1 MKIYKKKP
9 KQSRRYADAGG
20 PVPLTAAGIKRL
32 RATLDDLEKREL
44 PRSIEEVSR
53 TGAMGDFSENAAY
66 QDAKGRLRRIH
77 TRIAF
82 LKDRLN
88 RAQVISSDKDWHP
101 TGAIR
106 LGSKVTLKIN
116 GTQKIYKIVGPA
128 ETNPSRGRISHIS
141 PLGAALI
148 DRKAGDKGELNI
160 GTIRTAFEIIK
171 VEF

>member
-1 MKIYKKKP
+1 MQIPIRKSE
-9 KQSRRYADAGG
+9 QTRRYTDAGG
-20 PVPLTAAGIKRL
+20 PIPLTAAGIKRL
-32 RATLDDLEKREL
+32 KATLDDLEKREL
-44 PRSIEEVSR
+44 PRAIEEVSR

-66 QDAKGRLRRIH
+66 QDAKGRMRRIH

-88 RAQVISSDKDWHP
+88 RAQVIGSEKDWHP

-116 GTQKIYKIVGPA
+116 GVQKMYEIVGPA
-128 ETNPSRGRISHIS
+128 ETNPSRGRISHLS

-148 DRKAGDKGELNI
+148 DRKASDKGELKS
-160 GTIRTAFEIIK
+160 GAVETAFEILK
-171 VEF
+171 VE